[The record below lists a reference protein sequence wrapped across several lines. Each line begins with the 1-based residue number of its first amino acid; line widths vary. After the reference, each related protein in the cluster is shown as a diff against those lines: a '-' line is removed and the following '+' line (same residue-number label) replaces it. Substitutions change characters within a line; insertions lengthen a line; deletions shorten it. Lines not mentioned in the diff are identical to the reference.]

1 LLNKANTL
9 SKDKATFEASQQA
22 MQASSQNANMNANMT
37 QEEKEHEM
45 AVKLSETFRILEQQE
60 KRAAEEK
67 NQIGHD
73 LFMKANDML
82 KTTTAVAE
90 EAGIKLASGISTEEA
105 ADSNPQTEA
114 AAATTAAATTA
125 AADNNAADNNAAD
138 NNAA

>member
-1 LLNKANTL
+1 
-9 SKDKATFEASQQA
+9 
-22 MQASSQNANMNANMT
+22 MQASSQNTNMT

-90 EAGIKLASGISTEEA
+90 EAGIKLAAGAGAEEA
-105 ADSNPQTEA
+105 ADSNP
-114 AAATTAAATTA
+114 
-125 AADNNAADNNAAD
+125 
-138 NNAA
+138 

>member
-1 LLNKANTL
+1 
-9 SKDKATFEASQQA
+9 
-22 MQASSQNANMNANMT
+22 
-37 QEEKEHEM
+37 M

-60 KRAAEEK
+60 KRATEEK

-105 ADSNPQTEA
+105 ADSNPQAES
-114 AAATTAAATTA
+114 AAATTAAAITA
-125 AADNNAADNNAAD
+125 AVDNNAADNNAAD